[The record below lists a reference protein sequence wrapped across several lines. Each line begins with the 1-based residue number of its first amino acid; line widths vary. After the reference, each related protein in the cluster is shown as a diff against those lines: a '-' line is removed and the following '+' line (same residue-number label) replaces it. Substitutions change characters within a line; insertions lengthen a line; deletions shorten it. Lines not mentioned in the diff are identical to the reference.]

1 MVLLCTAYSMQFH
14 IQISKKRMLQRQE
27 TGSRRT
33 QKITEDIS
41 ASTLQT
47 TFPTTTF
54 PMRMTLIVDGEVD
67 LYLTHLTTQF
77 AEKAE
82 LQCSEDTYSTQFTKY
97 AAFVQ

>member
-1 MVLLCTAYSMQFH
+1 
-14 IQISKKRMLQRQE
+14 MLQRQE

-33 QKITEDIS
+33 QKITEDLS

-47 TFPTTTF
+47 TFS
-54 PMRMTLIVDGEVD
+54 MRMTLIMDGEVD

-82 LQCSEDTYSTQFTKY
+82 LQCNEDTYSSQFTKY

>member
-1 MVLLCTAYSMQFH
+1 
-14 IQISKKRMLQRQE
+14 
-27 TGSRRT
+27 
-33 QKITEDIS
+33 
-41 ASTLQT
+41 
-47 TFPTTTF
+47 
-54 PMRMTLIVDGEVD
+54 MRMTLIVDGEVD